1 MLASRAVLAI
11 GAVCAVGTIGACGSG
26 STRIA
31 LVTLVA
37 FCSGIAL
44 VAFIALGSLSALGA
58 CRNTKSERASVK
70 SDGRSF
76 AGGKRRGSGRS
87 FLQLINSRRCGGNAL
102 FGMIEQIGGD
112 QVTVLPSSN
121 RVRHYA
127 PTSAEPTSASPTTA
141 APEAAEAAIETP
153 KFS

>member
-1 MLASRAVLAI
+1 MLASRAVLTV
-11 GAVCAVGTIGACGSG
+11 GAVFAVSTVGACGTG

-58 CRNTKSERASVK
+58 CGDTKSKRASVEG
-70 SDGRSF
+70 DGRVF

-87 FLQLINSRRCGGNAL
+87 FLQLINSRRCGINAF
-102 FGMIEQIGGD
+102 FGVI
-112 QVTVLPSSN
+112 
-121 RVRHYA
+121 
-127 PTSAEPTSASPTTA
+127 
-141 APEAAEAAIETP
+141 
-153 KFS
+153 K